1 MCGLSC
7 DCLCLLGAESH
18 ACFTGLRDGFCP
30 TLKYLTLRGKKYGVH
45 EIAGPTLQHWTIS
58 WALNGNVRSLLSL
71 LSSHNRSFCVSGFR
85 LLQPA
90 WGKSPENLAKLQT
103 PTSVKRRAY
112 RLGTRSLRTASQL
125 RQHEKKAVAA
135 QSS

>member
-1 MCGLSC
+1 MCGLSR
-7 DCLCLLGAESH
+7 DCLRLLGADSH
-18 ACFTGLRDGFCP
+18 ACFTGLRHGLGP
-30 TLKYLTLRGKKYGVH
+30 GLKYLTLHGKKYGVQ

-58 WALNGNVRSLLSL
+58 WALNGNVWSLLSL
-71 LSSHNRSFCVSGFR
+71 LTSHNRSFCVRGFK

-103 PTSVKRRAY
+103 PTSVKRGTY
-112 RLGTRSLRTASQL
+112 KLGISSLMTVSHL
-125 RQHEKKAVAA
+125 RQREKKAVVA